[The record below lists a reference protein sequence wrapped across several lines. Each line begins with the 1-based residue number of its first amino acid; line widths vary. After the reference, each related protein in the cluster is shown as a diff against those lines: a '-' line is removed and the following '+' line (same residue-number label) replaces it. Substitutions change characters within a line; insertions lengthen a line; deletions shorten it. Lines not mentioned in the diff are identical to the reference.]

1 MGDGKDH
8 GLNERP
14 AKVFKSPEAG
24 SSLVQSENWQKA
36 GMLETQKMGKQ
47 LARTEAR
54 ET

>member
-1 MGDGKDH
+1 MGDGKDQ
-8 GLNERP
+8 GLNEHP

-24 SSLVQSENWQKA
+24 SSLAQSRNWEKA
-36 GMLETQKMGKQ
+36 GMLETQTMGKQ